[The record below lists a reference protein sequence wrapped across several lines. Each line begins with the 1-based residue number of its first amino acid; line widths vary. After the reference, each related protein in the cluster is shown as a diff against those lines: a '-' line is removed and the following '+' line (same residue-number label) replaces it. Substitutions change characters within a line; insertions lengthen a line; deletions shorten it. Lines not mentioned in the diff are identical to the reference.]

1 MKYGPFSK
9 TEIKREEQRRLLD
22 KIICGATAGWPRRCD
37 YAVKMASSFNISHL
51 EQERD
56 RVILLVRKAN
66 SKKTIF
72 LMAYGIIED
81 KLWGLPVMKYVSN
94 GENFRH
100 YMDRN
105 KVDLPADIADNVAD
119 FLVKLRGILQPI
131 GDKVT
136 LSGGWEVQGTMFHDN
151 ETFKMVTT
159 IRNMAL
165 FITIASEKR
174 V

>member
-1 MKYGPFSK
+1 MALSK
-9 TEIKREEQRRLLD
+9 TI
-22 KIICGATAGWPRRCD
+22 
-37 YAVKMASSFNISHL
+37 
-51 EQERD
+51 
-56 RVILLVRKAN
+56 
-66 SKKTIF
+66 
-72 LMAYGIIED
+72 
-81 KLWGLPVMKYVSN
+81 WGLPVMKYVSN
-94 GENFRH
+94 GETFRH

-136 LSGGWEVQGTMFHDN
+136 LSGEWEVQGAMFHDN
-151 ETFKMVTT
+151 ETFKLVTT

-165 FITIASEKR
+165 FITIASERR